1 MRLQNLFRVK
11 PNIIQINRGRT
22 KGSTHW
28 DRCGLEHQQ
37 LRPHRAQQVQLL
49 CLYHLQDFFHH
60 EHCQDQQDLS
70 ELMS

>member
-1 MRLQNLFRVK
+1 MKITTCLLVLLYQSRD
-11 PNIIQINRGRT
+11 NRGRT

-49 CLYHLQDFFHH
+49 CLYHLQDLFHH